1 MGITCRFAETSE
13 CAPFKVAM
21 HNSTHKP
28 LLNCYPNSAD
38 ALLYLF
44 KIFPVKFYGPNGKM
58 ETFAIF
64 DDGSEVTLLEEVIA
78 DQLGSKGKQF
88 PSTLQW

>member
-21 HNSTHKP
+21 HNMHNSSHKHF
-28 LLNCYPNSAD
+28 LNSYPNSAD

-44 KIFPVKFYGPNGKM
+44 KIIPVNLYGPNGKM
-58 ETFAIF
+58 GTFAMF
-64 DDGSEVTLLEEVIA
+64 DDGSEVTLLEAVIA
-78 DQLGSKGKQF
+78 DQLGS
-88 PSTLQW
+88 